1 MPSALLFHVEHRA
14 PQLERY
20 YEAGCRPFPGVTDAL
35 SLHLRAAQH
44 AESMGQTS
52 IFSTVCRIYRKPNYA
67 FRLRV
72 FHVKHQ
78 SHLPSAPSNNGIACP
93 PGRPATSDACRWM
106 RRYPRMTA

>member
-1 MPSALLFHVEHRA
+1 MSSALLFHVEHRA

-20 YEAGCRPFPGVTDAL
+20 YEAGCRPFSGVTDAR

-44 AESMGQTS
+44 AESMGQTAIFLLCVAS
-52 IFSTVCRIYRKPNYA
+52 IESQIMLP
-67 FRLRV
+67 RLRV

-106 RRYPRMTA
+106 RRYPRITA